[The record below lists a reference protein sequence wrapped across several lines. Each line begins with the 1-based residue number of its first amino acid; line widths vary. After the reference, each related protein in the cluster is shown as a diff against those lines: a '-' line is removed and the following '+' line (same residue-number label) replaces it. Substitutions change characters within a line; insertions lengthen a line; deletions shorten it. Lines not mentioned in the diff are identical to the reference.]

1 MIVDAVEDFGQPGL
15 PIVAVHLGCLDK
27 GDRPGQR
34 FATAVGACKKS
45 VLSLQCAFVQCAPLE
60 CLPKYTLNTEYCIK
74 YQCNQ
79 SVDGKDT
86 LVAVFMQ

>member
-45 VLSLQCAFVQCAPLE
+45 VFSPDADRAHDALGGGVVDADAAISKEELE
-60 CLPKYTLNTEYCIK
+60 
-74 YQCNQ
+74 
-79 SVDGKDT
+79 
-86 LVAVFMQ
+86 

>member
-45 VLSLQCAFVQCAPLE
+45 VFSPDADRAHGGGVVDADAAISKEELE
-60 CLPKYTLNTEYCIK
+60 
-74 YQCNQ
+74 
-79 SVDGKDT
+79 
-86 LVAVFMQ
+86 